1 MQSKDLVSRLEEC
14 YTGAVYDVL
23 REKGMKNTILP
34 HEIKS
39 IDPSKKIAGRIW
51 TCSGEIDESLD
62 KDTTML
68 SWTEMLSKAPK
79 DSVVVCQP
87 NDGTI
92 AHMGE
97 LSAETLKYRG
107 VRGYIVDGGCRDVD
121 FILKLG
127 FPVFCK
133 YFTPS
138 DVVCRWQVKTLGEPI
153 KIGDLEI
160 KSGDYVLGDIDGV
173 VIIPNEIIDEVITDT
188 ENYINTESAL
198 RKDILSGVDPKEA
211 YLKYRLF

>member
-1 MQSKDLVSRLEEC
+1 MQANNLVRRLEKC

-23 REKGMKNTILP
+23 RGRGNKNTILP

-39 IDPSKKIAGRIW
+39 IDKSKKLAGEIW
-51 TCSGEIDESLD
+51 TCSGEIDETLD

-68 SWTEMLSKAPK
+68 SWTEMLSKAPSG
-79 DSVVVCQP
+79 SVVMCQP

-107 VRGYIVDGGCRDVD
+107 VKGYIVDGGCRDVD

-138 DVVCRWQVKTLGEPI
+138 DVVCRWKITSLGEPI
-153 KIGDLEI
+153 KIGDLI
-160 KSGDYVLGDIDGV
+160 INSGDYVLGDIDGV
-173 VIIPNEIIDEVITDT
+173 VVIPREIASEVISET
-188 ENYINTESAL
+188 EEYINTESAL
-198 RKDILSGVDPKEA
+198 RKDILSGVDPQEA
-211 YLKYRLF
+211 YLKYRVF

>member
-1 MQSKDLVSRLEEC
+1 MQKNNLVQRLEKC

-23 REKGMKNTILP
+23 RERGNKNSILP

-39 IDPSKKIAGRIW
+39 IDPSKKLAGEIW
-51 TCSGEIDESLD
+51 TCSGEIDETLD

-68 SWTEMLSKAPK
+68 SWTEMLSKAPSG
-79 DSVVVCQP
+79 SVIMCQP

-107 VRGYIVDGGCRDVD
+107 VKGYIVDGGCRDVD
-121 FILKLG
+121 FILNLG

-138 DVVCRWQVKTLGEPI
+138 DVVCRWKITSLGEPI
-153 KIGDLEI
+153 KIGDLI
-160 KSGDYVLGDIDGV
+160 INSGDYVLGDIDGV
-173 VIIPNEIIDEVITDT
+173 VVIPKEIASEVISET
-188 ENYINTESAL
+188 EDYINTESAL
-198 RKDILSGVDPKEA
+198 RKDILSGVDPQEA
-211 YLKYRLF
+211 YLKYRVF

>member
-1 MQSKDLVSRLEEC
+1 MQNDLIERLEKC

-23 REKGMKNTILP
+23 RERGNKNTILP

-39 IDPSKKIAGRIW
+39 VDSTKKLAGRIW
-51 TCSGEIDESLD
+51 TCSGEIDETID
-62 KDTTML
+62 KDTSML
-68 SWTEMLSKAPK
+68 SWTEMLSKAPS
-79 DSVVVCQP
+79 DSVIICQP

-97 LSAETLKYRG
+97 LSAETLKYKG
-107 VRGYIVDGGCRDVD
+107 VRGYIVDGGCRDVE
-121 FILKLG
+121 FIKNLG

-138 DVVCRWQVKTLGEPI
+138 DVVCRWKITSLGEPI
-153 KIGDLEI
+153 NIGGLEI

-173 VIIPNEIIDEVITDT
+173 VIISNNIAEEVINET
-188 ENYINTESAL
+188 EQYSNTESQL

-211 YLKYRLF
+211 YLKYRVF

>member
-1 MQSKDLVSRLEEC
+1 MQTNNLVQRLEKC

-23 REKGMKNTILP
+23 RERGNKNTILP
-34 HEIKS
+34 HKIKS
-39 IDPSKKIAGRIW
+39 IDPSKKLAGEIW
-51 TCSGEIDESLD
+51 TCSGEIDETLD

-68 SWTEMLSKAPK
+68 SWTEMLSKAPSG
-79 DSVVVCQP
+79 SVVMCQP

-107 VRGYIVDGGCRDVD
+107 VKGYIVDGGCRDVD

-138 DVVCRWQVKTLGEPI
+138 DVVCRWKITSLGEPI
-153 KIGDLEI
+153 KIGDLI
-160 KSGDYVLGDIDGV
+160 INSGDYVLGDIDGV
-173 VIIPNEIIDEVITDT
+173 VVIPREIASEVISET
-188 ENYINTESAL
+188 EEYINTESAL
-198 RKDILSGVDPKEA
+198 RKDILSGVDPQEA
-211 YLKYRLF
+211 YLKYRVF

>member
-1 MQSKDLVSRLEEC
+1 MQKNNLVQRLEKC

-23 REKGMKNTILP
+23 RERGNKNSILP

-39 IDPSKKIAGRIW
+39 IDPSKKLAGEIW
-51 TCSGEIDESLD
+51 TCSGEIDETLD

-68 SWTEMLSKAPK
+68 SWTEMLSKAPSG
-79 DSVVVCQP
+79 SVIMCQP

-107 VRGYIVDGGCRDVD
+107 VKGYIVDGGCRDVD
-121 FILKLG
+121 FILNLG

-138 DVVCRWQVKTLGEPI
+138 DVVCRWKITSLGEPI
-153 KIGDLEI
+153 KIGDLI
-160 KSGDYVLGDIDGV
+160 INSGDYVLGDIDGV
-173 VIIPNEIIDEVITDT
+173 VVIPKEIALEVISET
-188 ENYINTESAL
+188 EDYINTESAL
-198 RKDILSGVDPKEA
+198 RKDILSGVDPQEA
-211 YLKYRLF
+211 YLKYRVF

>member
-1 MQSKDLVSRLEEC
+1 MENNQLVERLKNC

-23 REKGMKNTILP
+23 RERGIKNTILP
-34 HEIKS
+34 HSIKS
-39 IDPSKKIAGRIW
+39 IDPSKKLAGVIW
-51 TCSGEIDESLD
+51 TCSGEIDETLD
-62 KDTTML
+62 KDASML
-68 SWTEMLSKAPK
+68 SWTNMLSKAPSN
-79 DSVVVCQP
+79 SVVICQP

-97 LSAETLKYRG
+97 LSAETLKYKG
-107 VRGYIVDGGCRDVD
+107 VKGYIVDGGCRDVD
-121 FILKLG
+121 FILNLE

-138 DVVCRWQVKTLGEPI
+138 DVVCRWKITSLGDPI
-153 KIGDLEI
+153 KIGNLTI

-173 VIIPNEIIDEVITDT
+173 VIIPQDIAENVISET
-188 ENYINTESAL
+188 EEYMNTESQL

-211 YLKYRLF
+211 YLKYRVF

>member
-1 MQSKDLVSRLEEC
+1 MQKNNLVQRLEKC
-14 YTGAVYDVL
+14 FTGAVYDVL
-23 REKGMKNTILP
+23 RERGNKNSILP

-39 IDPSKKIAGRIW
+39 IDPSKKLAGEIW
-51 TCSGEIDESLD
+51 TCSGDIDETLD

-68 SWTEMLSKAPK
+68 SWTEMLSKAPSG
-79 DSVVVCQP
+79 SVIMCQP

-107 VRGYIVDGGCRDVD
+107 VKGYIVDGGCRDVD
-121 FILKLG
+121 FILNLG

-138 DVVCRWQVKTLGEPI
+138 DVVCRWKITSLGEPI
-153 KIGDLEI
+153 KIGDLI
-160 KSGDYVLGDIDGV
+160 INSGDYVLGDIDGV
-173 VIIPNEIIDEVITDT
+173 VVIPKEIASEVISET
-188 ENYINTESAL
+188 EDYINTESAL
-198 RKDILSGVDPKEA
+198 RKDILSGVDPQEA
-211 YLKYRLF
+211 YLKYRVF